1 MADSAAEDFLNLT
14 IDLVD
19 SGDGVTAHGDELH
32 VHGKPFAR
40 LAGDDLSVLLPPAR
54 VDDLEKRG
62 ISSDRDGQW
71 LFFSSREL
79 WSEMAREAHEYV
91 GEPPVGHQS

>member
-1 MADSAAEDFLNLT
+1 MADTAAETFLNLT

-19 SGDGVTAHGDELH
+19 SGDGVTAHGDELQ
-32 VHGKPFAR
+32 VHAKPFAR
-40 LAGDDLSVLLPPAR
+40 LLGDELSVLLPPAR
-54 VDDLEKRG
+54 VSDLETRG
-62 ISSDRDGQW
+62 IASGRDGDW
-71 LFFSSREL
+71 LLFASREL